1 MREALHCRPPPP
13 TVLHDLHHVRGR
25 VWVRVRVRVRT
36 TRARVSGR
44 VKTRARARA
53 RGGVRV

>member
-25 VWVRVRVRVRT
+25 AWVRVRVRVRT

-44 VKTRARARA
+44 VRTRARA